1 MNELIFALKDEKLV
15 SIDDVEKGVQCGC
28 TCPCCGEKLVAK
40 KGNIKCHHFAHISGS
55 NCAYG
60 YETSLHRLAK
70 EMIEEL
76 NYIILPSVEIGRGR
90 YDEILLYPSCKIKID
105 CVELEK
111 KYNNIRPDI
120 LLRSGNKV
128 LAIEI
133 YVSHKVDFEKL
144 KKIQKDNLSMIEIDL
159 RELDKDKD
167 KNNPIVIREILQQI
181 LLSENDN
188 RKYWVFN
195 NKKCKFIEKNNLQKE
210 VEYFCGN
217 PFVKNCP
224 KSKYCRGY
232 NFASWSNVNIECK
245 ECRWFLEYNK
255 VASKVVC
262 LNTGGC
268 VGEKPNY
275 DKSVS
280 VNFDS
285 DKNLRV
291 LKCPGYFF
299 IKKGLSPL
307 LTDCIR
313 CPNFLSGNKNSIDC
327 LLNQ

>member
-28 TCPCCGEKLVAK
+28 TCPYCGEKLVAK
-40 KGNIKCHHFAHISGS
+40 KGNIKSHHFAHISGS

-76 NYIILPSVEIGRGR
+76 NYIILPSVEIGRGMH
-90 YDEILLYPSCKIKID
+90 DEILLYPSCKIKID

-111 KYNNIRPDI
+111 KYNKIRPDI
-120 LLRSGNKV
+120 LLRCGNKV
-128 LAIEI
+128 LAIEV

-144 KKIQKDNLSMIEIDL
+144 QKVQKDNLSMIEIDL
-159 RELDKDKD
+159 RELVRDKD
-167 KNNPIVIREILQQI
+167 KNNPMVIREILQQI

-195 NKKCKFIEKNNLQKE
+195 NKKSKFIEKNKLQKD
-210 VEYFCGN
+210 VEYFCGK

-224 KSKYCRGY
+224 KTKYYRGC

-245 ECRWFLEYNK
+245 ECEYFLEYNK
-255 VASKVVC
+255 NKSKVIC
-262 LNTGGC
+262 LN
-268 VGEKPNY
+268 K
-275 DKSVS
+275 DKFIGYRPTKSKSIPLDYRFENQVFVS
-280 VNFDS
+280 S
-285 DKNLRV
+285 
-291 LKCPGYFF
+291 CPGYLFL
-299 IKKGLSPL
+299 KKSKTPQLH
-307 LTDCIR
+307 DCIK
-313 CPNFLSGNKNSIDC
+313 CPNFLSGDKMSIDC